1 MNYKIVPT
9 PEFIKEAK
17 KLSKKHPKLPRD
29 LQSLQDMLMENPR
42 VGVHLGNNC
51 YKVRLRNTSIKKGK
65 SGGFRI
71 ITFFMDTDNVIRLL
85 SIYPKS
91 EKESI
96 PDIEIQRILKKNNL
110 I

>member
-9 PEFIKEAK
+9 PEFIKETK
-17 KLSKKHPKLPRD
+17 KLSKKNPKLHQD
-29 LQSLQDMLMENPR
+29 LITLQNMLMENPR
-42 VGVHLGNNC
+42 AGIHLGNNC
-51 YKVRLRNTSIKKGK
+51 YKVRLRNTSTKKGK
-65 SGGFRI
+65 SGGFRV
-71 ITFFMDTDNVIRLL
+71 ITFYIDTDNVIRLL
-85 SIYPKS
+85 SIYSKS